1 MEAVYFLQY
10 YNDFYKYFL
19 NTAYGNDYFIAR
31 NDGDATAAKADA
43 DATYAAITAVYE
55 KYGITPNEK
64 SYLQDRATLLHAAED
79 ILMDEVPVTPVVAN
93 QYVSLTSGNINK
105 IKDTY
110 TNTLVLTKTTAS
122 GYKSYLE
129 KVEDFLEAN
138 FQAYCEDRQSYIYNK
153 FKSNDKVWIDGEFSY
168 EGFKGESSHYS
179 FLFEDDNK

>member
-1 MEAVYFLQY
+1 
-10 YNDFYKYFL
+10 
-19 NTAYGNDYFIAR
+19 
-31 NDGDATAAKADA
+31 
-43 DATYAAITAVYE
+43 
-55 KYGITPNEK
+55 
-64 SYLQDRATLLHAAED
+64 
-79 ILMDEVPVTPVVAN
+79 MDEVPVTPIVAN

-122 GYKSYLE
+122 GYKSYLD

-153 FKSNDKVWIDGEFSY
+153 FKSNDKVWIEGEFSY

-179 FLFEDDNK
+179 FLFEDDDK